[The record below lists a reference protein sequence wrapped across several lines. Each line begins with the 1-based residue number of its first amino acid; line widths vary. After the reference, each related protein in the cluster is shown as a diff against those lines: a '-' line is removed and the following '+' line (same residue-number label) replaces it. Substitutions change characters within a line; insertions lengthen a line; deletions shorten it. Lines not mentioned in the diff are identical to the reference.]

1 MNPIFDYVMSNLQ
14 NDTFKFARFLLFWRN
29 LFQLSQEQLADRI
42 NCSARHVSRLEN
54 GRSQPSRV
62 LVSTIISEF
71 SLGQRDSNQ
80 LMIAAGFLPSE
91 EQASVFDIH
100 APEMKWLRKSMTL
113 SLKALDPY
121 PSVLTDDI
129 NDILMVNRGWVG
141 LFSRIMS
148 TSIIEKT
155 TNLSEFLFSREGA
168 GSYISDRENT
178 LSVILMSLEQRSLYT
193 NDPRDIHLRDQLAA
207 HEIVPPDWRER
218 ARALEPMPSF
228 KIQLSLEGELIKFIN
243 VTSSVSTLGPA
254 VQLSGRSLNLST
266 FYPEEDEIILSS
278 FSNPTLS
285 HPFLFY

>member
-1 MNPIFDYVMSNLQ
+1 MFDVKFK
-14 NDTFKFARFLLFWRN
+14 NDTSKFARFLLFWRN

-42 NCSARHVSRLEN
+42 NCSSRHVSRLEN
-54 GRSQPSRV
+54 GRSQPSRF
-62 LVSTIISEF
+62 LVSELIDAF

-91 EQASVFDIH
+91 KQTSVFDIH

-121 PSVLTDDI
+121 PSVLMDDI

-141 LFSRIMS
+141 LFGQIMS

-193 NDPRDIHLRDQLAA
+193 NYPRDIHLRDRLAA
-207 HEIVPPDWRER
+207 YEIVPPDWRER
-218 ARALEPMPSF
+218 AIALEPMPSF
-228 KIQLSLEGELIKFIN
+228 KIQLSLQGELIKFIN

-254 VQLSGRSLNLST
+254 VRLSESSLNLST
-266 FYPEEDEIILSS
+266 FYPEEDEVVLSS
-278 FSNPTLS
+278 FSSSNLS
-285 HPFLFY
+285 HPLLFY